1 MPPLIPSP
9 MQTGRPPMGAGP
21 IGMPSANPGD
31 EARAV
36 AALRDVIE
44 QLQKILPD
52 VQIGGDLHSAVTQ
65 AIRSL
70 SKYSTPAA
78 ADPNNQQVRLRQTQI
93 EHWSQRLAA
102 RHHFRKNA
110 RLRKQFEC
118 LAKSAGTF
126 IVKRSRLHIFF
137 VVK

>member
-1 MPPLIPSP
+1 
-9 MQTGRPPMGAGP
+9 MGAGP

-78 ADPNNQQVRLRQTQI
+78 ADPNNQQVRLRQMMAAAGKDSLTQ
-93 EHWSQRLAA
+93 QVMRNLG
-102 RHHFRKNA
+102 
-110 RLRKQFEC
+110 
-118 LAKSAGTF
+118 AGAPGGGQPGANPAGGAPGMGAGGTPPTPPMGGMGG
-126 IVKRSRLHIFF
+126 LG
-137 VVK
+137 